1 MSEREDAAN
10 WHRLTTVG
18 RYVRQATGAVALAF
32 SGLMPNMFD
41 GKPGV
46 ISAVVLAV
54 IGIAC
59 EVFSVRYAYRLEQ
72 ARTSEQSAQALE
84 SVLCAAKKT
93 LNECADEMNRKIGSG
108 NKHHIRT
115 TIYAYD
121 FAKERFIPL
130 VRRSPSQ
137 RLRSVNRQFY
147 PKDQGY
153 IGEIWDDGFKSFQ
166 CDPEEVDKEALE
178 RNIPPKVVE
187 HLTMRATSAIGV
199 TLEYKNEPAGVL
211 LVECDDSENP
221 IEDDLGDLRES
232 DALSAIGALVFSIR
246 DLAVEIRDCDTE
258 NTQPPIGRHGRRL
271 RGKHQSS

>member
-211 LVECDDSENP
+211 LVESAVAKPSITGRGCRIRLFKTDVRAESCELPETRLGRLHWNGRQTAPRAENAA
-221 IEDDLGDLRES
+221 S
-232 DALSAIGALVFSIR
+232 
-246 DLAVEIRDCDTE
+246 
-258 NTQPPIGRHGRRL
+258 
-271 RGKHQSS
+271 

>member
-1 MSEREDAAN
+1 M
-10 WHRLTTVG
+10 
-18 RYVRQATGAVALAF
+18 RQATGAVALAF

-153 IGEIWDDGFKSFQ
+153 IG
-166 CDPEEVDKEALE
+166 DP
-178 RNIPPKVVE
+178 
-187 HLTMRATSAIGV
+187 
-199 TLEYKNEPAGVL
+199 
-211 LVECDDSENP
+211 DSTCKCNGWFRVG
-221 IEDDLGDLRES
+221 L
-232 DALSAIGALVFSIR
+232 F
-246 DLAVEIRDCDTE
+246 
-258 NTQPPIGRHGRRL
+258 
-271 RGKHQSS
+271 